1 MLFSKVMNDIK
12 IIKLFNPDLNNL
24 SNQLLIIELKKNKY
38 NDNKYNDNKYKD
50 RILSIQHFMEKYS
63 YYNNDEYKY
72 FYPELTNYSK
82 LDLMVHWHNIG
93 IYNNEYCSIN
103 YFYNM
108 NPAFNLELFKEKYL
122 LYRNYT
128 LIDCIKV
135 IIQNNIDIC
144 EEEIIDNNN
153 IEILDINDKININ
166 NKIKILDNT
175 EYEILKNKYSDFNL
189 EEYKKLN
196 KSIVFDNVI
205 YDNNA
210 DNDIKYIIDYDKNS
224 KNRIYSVFHF
234 LESHPEFT
242 LNIEDDEE
250 NIYDNIHNSFRDS
263 ITINPILKS
272 NPPIITF
279 IIPSIGR
286 ETLKNTV
293 KSLLNLKNTNWLCII
308 IFDGIKQNITIE
320 DNRFTIYETEKKG
333 EKNYGGYVRNLALQK
348 NIETT
353 WVGFVDDDDTISN
366 KYIDY
371 LLEESNK
378 YQNVDVII
386 FRMMY
391 QNGVM
396 LPEKNDK
403 NIIMNKVGISFA
415 IHKNIFE
422 KKKYF
427 FKNNA
432 KEDYCFLRM
441 LQKNNYKILISG
453 FIAYFVRMSKPIKTK
468 KYNSFMIS

>member
-38 NDNKYNDNKYKD
+38 NDNKYNNNKYKD
-50 RILSIQHFMEKYS
+50 RILSIQHFIEKYS

-72 FYPELTNYSK
+72 FYPELSNYSK

-108 NPAFNLELFKEKYL
+108 NPAFNLELFKEKYV
-122 LYRNYT
+122 LYSNYT

-135 IIQNNIDIC
+135 IIQNNIYIF
-144 EEEIIDNNN
+144 EEEIKECNNEIEHENNN
-153 IEILDINDKININ
+153 QIEHENNNEIKYDI
-166 NKIKILDNT
+166 

-196 KSIVFDNVI
+196 KSIVF
-205 YDNNA
+205 

-242 LNIEDDEE
+242 LDIEDDEE
-250 NIYDNIHNSFRDS
+250 NIYDNIHNSFRNS
-263 ITINPILKS
+263 ITINPSLKP
-272 NPPIITF
+272 NIDIQPIITF

-286 ETLKNTV
+286 ETLKNTIQ
-293 KSLLNLKNTNWLCII
+293 SLQNLKNPNWLCII
-308 IFDGIKQNITIE
+308 IFDGIKQNITI
-320 DNRFTIYETEKKG
+320 DDHRFTIYETEKKG

-386 FRMMY
+386 FRMIY
-391 QNGVM
+391 ENGVV
-396 LPEKNDK
+396 LPDKYDK

-453 FIAYFVRMSKPIKTK
+453 FIAYFVRMSNPIKTK
-468 KYNSFMIS
+468 KYNSFMIN

>member
-1 MLFSKVMNDIK
+1 MNDIK

-24 SNQLLIIELKKNKY
+24 SNQLLIIDLKKKKY
-38 NDNKYNDNKYKD
+38 ND
-50 RILSIQHFMEKYS
+50 RILSIQNFMEKYS

-72 FYPELTNYSK
+72 FYPNLSNYSK

-93 IYNNEYCSIN
+93 IYNNEYCSIS
-103 YFYNM
+103 YFYTI
-108 NPAFNLELFKEKYL
+108 NPTFNLELFKEKYIL
-122 LYRNYT
+122 FSNCT
-128 LIDCIKV
+128 LIDCIKG
-135 IIQNNIDIC
+135 IIQNNIYIFQN
-144 EEEIIDNNN
+144 IDNNN
-153 IEILDINDKININ
+153 LDNNQDNNIEKNIEINNQDNNIEINNLENNTENN
-166 NKIKILDNT
+166 NKI

-196 KSIVFDNVI
+196 KSIVFDN
-205 YDNNA
+205 
-210 DNDIKYIIDYDKNS
+210 DNDINYIIDYDKNS

-242 LNIEDDEE
+242 LNIDDNEE
-250 NIYDNIHNSFRDS
+250 NIYNSICNIISDNIIINPSL
-263 ITINPILKS
+263 NPIL
-272 NPPIITF
+272 PIITF

-293 KSLLNLKNTNWLCII
+293 QSLQNLKNPNWLCII
-308 IFDGIKQNITIE
+308 IFDGIKQNITID

-348 NIETT
+348 NIQTN

-378 YQNVDVII
+378 YENVDVII

-391 QNGVM
+391 ENGVV

-415 IHKNIFE
+415 INKNIFE
-422 KKKYF
+422 KNKYF
-427 FKNNA
+427 FQNNS
-432 KEDYCFLRM
+432 KEDYYFLRI
-441 LQKNNYKILISG
+441 LQKNKYKMLISG

-468 KYNSFMIS
+468 KYNSIVIN